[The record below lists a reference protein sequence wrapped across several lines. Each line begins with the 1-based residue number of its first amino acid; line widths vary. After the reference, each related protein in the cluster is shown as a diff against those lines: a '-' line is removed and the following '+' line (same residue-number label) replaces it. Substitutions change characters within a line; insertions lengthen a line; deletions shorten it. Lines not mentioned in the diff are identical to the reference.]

1 MKHATN
7 NRTERQRIALM
18 AILLFGTVFLT
29 YYFHAFVNTGTV
41 FTHLFYIPIILSALW
56 WKRKGIIVAFLL
68 SALLI
73 TSHLYLR
80 VDVGTSNDYLRA
92 VMFIIVGLFV
102 AVLSERISRG
112 EQLLSEEKKK
122 LQHLVEVLR
131 AIRNVN
137 QLIVREHD
145 PERLIT
151 EACSILTETRGY
163 SHAWILLT
171 DEAGNPTLTAT
182 SGRSEAISA
191 IRNHLRSGT
200 PLPCGTRALNH
211 PEIALVRDRRVSCS
225 GCPVPEPH
233 LGSCSMAMRLASDGK
248 TYGVISVGSP
258 PEIEVDD
265 QEMSLFREM
274 ADDIAFALNRRESE
288 TRRKKAEADLREEKE
303 RAQKYLDV
311 AAVMFVVINADQ
323 TVSMVNR
330 KACEILGHP
339 EEEIIGKNWFDH
351 FIPGRIRAEVKT
363 VFSRLLAG
371 EIEPAEYFE
380 NPVLNRNGEER
391 IIAWHNTTLK
401 DDQGTIQATLGSGTD
416 ITEQLQ
422 AEKENI
428 RLETQIRQ
436 MQKLE
441 ALGTL
446 AGGVAHDFNNILGA
460 IIGYGEMALDDIPDG
475 NPARQ
480 GLEQVIKAS
489 QRGKSLVRQI
499 TTFTRQSE
507 HEKQPVRATPIIEE
521 ALQLLRASLPSTI
534 TIAHSFQ
541 AASDIINADATQI
554 HQVLMNL
561 GANSSHALREK
572 GGMLSAS
579 LKNTELD
586 ADAALRYPGLRPG
599 TFLQLTVG
607 DTGPGMTP
615 EVMERIFDPY
625 FTTKKPGEGTG
636 MGLAVVLGIV
646 KNHGGAITAYSEPG
660 KGSTFQILLPLVKE
674 IPYPEEDA
682 REPAPG
688 AGRRIL
694 FVDDEPD
701 LSEIARQMLG
711 RLGHE
716 VVVQSD
722 GTEALALFRTRPEAF
737 DLVITDQTMPGIT
750 GMELARA
757 ILSIRP
763 DTPIILCSGFSESAT
778 PETIRDTGIKTF
790 LMKPYSRREIAE
802 AIRRAFE

>member
-1 MKHATN
+1 MKHAN
-7 NRTERQRIALM
+7 HSRTERRRITLM

-41 FTHLFYIPIILSALW
+41 FTHLFYIPIILSAHW
-56 WKRKGIIVAFLL
+56 WKQKGVVVAFLL

-73 TSHLYLR
+73 LSHLYLR
-80 VDVGTSNDYLRA
+80 VDVGTTNDYLRA
-92 VMFIIVGLFV
+92 TMFIVVGLFV
-102 AVLSERISRG
+102 AFLSERISRG

-151 EACSILTETRGY
+151 EACAILTETRGY

-171 DEAGNPTLTAT
+171 DDAGNPIFTAT
-182 SGRSEAISA
+182 SGQSEGIRA
-191 IRNHLRSGT
+191 IRNHLFGGT
-200 PLPCGTRALNH
+200 LLPCGLRALNH
-211 PEIALVRDRRVSCS
+211 PETILARDPGVSCS
-225 GCPVPEPH
+225 GCPVSEPH
-233 LGSCSMAMRLASDGK
+233 RGSCSLAVRLASDGK
-248 TYGVISVGSP
+248 TYGVISVASP
-258 PEIEVDD
+258 PEIEIDD

-274 ADDIAFALNRRESE
+274 ADDIAFALNRQEAE
-288 TRRKKAEADLREEKE
+288 ARRKRAEADLREEKE

-311 AAVMFVVINADQ
+311 AAVMFVVINTDQ

-330 KACEILGHP
+330 KACEILGYP

-351 FIPGRIRAEVKT
+351 FIPGRIRDEVKS
-363 VFSRLLAG
+363 VFARLLAG

-391 IIAWHNTTLK
+391 MIAWHNTTLK
-401 DDQGTIQATLGSGTD
+401 DEQGSIQATLGSGTD
-416 ITEQLQ
+416 ITDQLQ

-428 RLETQIRQ
+428 RLETQVRQ
-436 MQKLE
+436 MQKIE

-460 IIGYGEMALDDIPDG
+460 IIGYGEMALEDVPEG
-475 NPARQ
+475 NPAKH

-534 TIAHSFQ
+534 TITHSFQ

-554 HQVLMNL
+554 HQILLNL

-572 GGMLSAS
+572 GGTFSVS

-586 ADAALRYPGLRPG
+586 ADTVLRYPGLRPG
-599 TFLQLTVG
+599 VFLQLTVG
-607 DTGPGMTP
+607 DTGPGMEP
-615 EVMERIFDPY
+615 EVLERIFDPY
-625 FTTKKPGEGTG
+625 FTTKKSGEGTG
-636 MGLAVVLGIV
+636 MGLAMVLGIV

-660 KGSTFQILLPLVKE
+660 KGSTFQILLPLVKV
-674 IPYPEEDA
+674 ITFPEEDT
-682 REPAPG
+682 REPVPG
-688 AGRRIL
+688 ASRRIL
-694 FVDDEPD
+694 FVDDESD
-701 LSEIARQMLG
+701 LVDIARQMLG

-722 GTEALALFRTRPEAF
+722 GNKALALFRTRPEAF

-750 GMELARA
+750 GMELARE
-757 ILSIRP
+757 ILAIRP
-763 DTPIILCSGFSESAT
+763 DTPIILCTGFSEHAT

-790 LMKPYSRREIAE
+790 LMKPFSRREIAE